1 MLVLHSEQIAFFTFQ
16 TIQTLETGDY
26 AGVISFFFLKFFL
39 EKKIYNSLMLQEIW
53 EISTGMTF
61 RSGKKKE
68 KKINLCMI

>member
-1 MLVLHSEQIAFFTFQ
+1 
-16 TIQTLETGDY
+16 
-26 AGVISFFFLKFFL
+26 
-39 EKKIYNSLMLQEIW
+39 MLQEIW